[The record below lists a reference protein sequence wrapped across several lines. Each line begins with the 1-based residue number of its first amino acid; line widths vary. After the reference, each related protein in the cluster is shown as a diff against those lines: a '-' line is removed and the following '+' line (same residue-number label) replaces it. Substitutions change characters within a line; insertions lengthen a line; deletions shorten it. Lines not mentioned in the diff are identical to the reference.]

1 MAPEA
6 GCGGSLSLGKMLSGW
21 VAGSRGRGHPG
32 DGAVEAGK
40 RLSPDPEASLNAVL
54 PVFHLC
60 CMLFFFFG
68 GGPRFLLGEE
78 GVGVET
84 GASPGVVGN
93 GIPRRTTLR
102 PPWRRR

>member
-21 VAGSRGRGHPG
+21 AAGSRGRGHPG

-60 CMLFFFFG
+60 CMLFFFFLG
-68 GGPRFLLGEE
+68 GVLVFFWEKKVSVLKLEHLP
-78 GVGVET
+78 V
-84 GASPGVVGN
+84 
-93 GIPRRTTLR
+93 
-102 PPWRRR
+102 W